1 MVPDRLC
8 KLELGI
14 SEVIIDVEIVCQA
27 ERNLARV
34 VLHTTK
40 QVVSQH
46 SNCIHIDF
54 KTITSPLI
62 KDFWCV
68 ELKAFELFI

>member
-1 MVPDRLC
+1 MVPDGLC
-8 KLELGI
+8 ELELGF
-14 SEVIIDVEIVCQA
+14 SEVIIDVEVICQT

-34 VLHTTK
+34 VFHTTK

-46 SNCIHIDF
+46 ANCIHIDF
-54 KTITSPLI
+54 KTIASTLI

-68 ELKAFELFI
+68 ELKAIELLI